1 MSMKFHHIGLA
12 CPNIREEI
20 ESITKIHEVID
31 ISPIVS
37 DKEQKAEL
45 CILKTS
51 EGIVIELISGEQVE
65 NILKKRITY
74 YHLCFETDDINS
86 EIARLQNLGAL
97 LVSDLKPAILF
108 GNKQVAFLLVSYGLI
123 ELVQF

>member
-12 CPNIREEI
+12 CPNIWEEI

-31 ISPIVS
+31 ISPIVF

-86 EIARLQNLGAL
+86 EVARLQDLGAF

-108 GNKQVAFLLVSYGLI
+108 GNKQVAFLQVSYGLI